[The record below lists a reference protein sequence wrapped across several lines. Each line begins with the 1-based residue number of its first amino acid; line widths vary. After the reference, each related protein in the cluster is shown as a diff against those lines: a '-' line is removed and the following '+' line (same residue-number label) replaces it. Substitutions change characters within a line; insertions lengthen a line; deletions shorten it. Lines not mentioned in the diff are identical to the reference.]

1 MTKCERVMSEKVK
14 KHRKRKFLLWAGALL
29 LAVALGLTFLFACSS
44 SVDRESIRPADSK
57 NILLVPPTDGSTPA
71 DYSALDNVGYIIG
84 RLSMRDYYHT
94 FSDGKVSA
102 RVGFI
107 DANQDVLSTKDY
119 KDGVLIT
126 SQWSVS
132 HSMFVKS
139 KAIQKFFGD
148 GTAVV
153 REAAS
158 ADPDDWDWENGTTQ
172 WKDGEP
178 SEILDTQ
185 QYEAKYGLW
194 ATEISDYVINED
206 TFLSA
211 TDPVYE
217 DGVYTM
223 TISLDPETS
232 TYYYKNNMRTMGN
245 LSTDPTFDS
254 VSLTLRYTDDWTI
267 LSYQIEEIYDTV
279 MGVTAKCT
287 GNTLVTFSYDEAD
300 VDISAFDAYFKNYA
314 DAAPTG
320 GASAERGVSEYLAE
334 GFGFVLDGES
344 SLGVTAS
351 VAGRVFDGTVLLNM
365 SSMNLNSVRVFL
377 GGTDGL
383 DLFVDAASGT
393 LYVDYKDLTA
403 KLALSDLTGLFGDD
417 LSASLDTDALMEQVM
432 GGTLVKDGAD
442 VTIQCDLSLLGLEIP
457 LTFRFTESEEAV
469 ELVSLTASLDLSG
482 YVSGLGAVELTVVR
496 GETDASL
503 PAFDTGAAV
512 DLKPYVDEI
521 AGIVTGKDYLLTAD
535 YADDSLGLTVDADI
549 RVNAQ
554 SGLALAGTVKVTY
567 AGIDLPLT
575 IVYAE
580 DTVYLSLYGVRISA
594 TMSEAEEAVS
604 QLLALAGVELPASDA
619 ASLDVA
625 ALVSKILGMDFDR
638 LIGGLS
644 LTEESLALS
653 VDLDELVAAFTS
665 EEYGLG
671 MLSAA
676 YTKGAGFTAEAFGL
690 RVGFSAASGEAIAAP
705 DDAARYVS
713 LSSVLEY
720 VDTIVSIANADT
732 ISFEL
737 ADLIVSVGAEQ
748 MHVSVEG
755 TVWLQDG
762 VQLRL
767 DLQIG
772 DEEIGLSY
780 VGGDIRLSYGGY
792 YMQFT
797 KDEIENIAGS
807 VSALLSENDGA
818 FSVDLASI
826 LQLFGESGVDLAAF
840 LESLELVAAEGGESL
855 AFDLASLIGGASSTV
870 RLIADAYGSGLS
882 LSLAEG
888 YTVDLFGVTVS
899 SFRAIVEVPEEAAA
913 PEAVGGTE
921 CANIFEF
928 ILRAYNAFA
937 DTDKLSLSLQYA
949 AEGMSVDMKGA
960 VQFAD
965 NAQDGNVVVNLTV
978 EGVIT
983 AGESNYFMRATV
995 VGPDAYIYFS
1005 TVGFDSDA
1013 VYYTDRVNTSAAPLR
1028 ARFTVRSL
1036 FDTAADAM
1044 PLIVSLM
1051 GLDKNDLYYF
1061 TFVVDILGDSYTT
1074 INSDIFDTKSTQDW
1088 AELIIGII
1096 REYAGTGEA
1105 EQAAVAA
1112 NSGVSVSFDSSE
1124 RALVVSGAGLNV
1136 SLAADPECAAP
1147 AAPAQAYTDYSSLS
1161 ILVGVMMNSITTSSP
1176 SYDGEGNPVLDD
1188 EGNPIMAAD
1197 INSYYYLTGNLTGA
1211 IALDLPIFGTV
1222 NIDLTEIMI
1231 YASVYIHEDFT
1242 VTVNLRLDI
1251 PELSIFGK
1259 AILVK
1264 AQVYVTIEDGMVYML
1279 QRTDGADTYR
1289 VAPLDN
1295 FFGDMLGHLPYLLS
1309 SDAIGSMIPSD
1320 SKGSGGDGTVT
1331 DIGGILTSYEYSTP
1345 TNGDWRQQWKI
1356 ALQLG
1361 SLTDGVLQSATVK
1374 IGADAN
1380 SVLSG
1385 LTVSALLPVAGDT
1398 GLSLG
1403 ATLNYKNPGE
1413 SMGDAQSV
1421 GDITQNIAAT
1431 ASALFSRAIAGTD
1444 WAETS
1449 FIEGRPSTVN
1459 YLAGGTLLD
1468 SQTLAY
1474 DTTTGALLTEPELPD
1489 LSGFGTGYTYRWEG
1503 EPANG
1508 VTDFEAVATPNVYT
1522 VTVRSEHPVSDFG
1535 LSYMDGGVYVYEIP
1549 YTYGTT
1555 LSLPVGTESTDVPG
1569 YEIDGFAGENGASLS
1584 EVKDILAPVTLTAVW
1599 KEIEYTVTYSVFGEI
1614 VGIQTYHFGEAV
1626 EVLESVEGYDEVEWE
1641 SVSAVSGDMTVNAVY
1656 ASVSVTLASDFAAD
1670 GFTAGEGGYYRE
1682 YTLSGDSAD
1691 DFALSYALTR
1701 EGYTQF
1707 GWWSNAGGSWQNVT
1721 SLAGR
1726 SGETVWT
1733 VWVNQT
1739 LTVNLTTVSKS
1750 GGSTWTFAGTYTAF
1764 DAGTMS
1770 AAIADAVG
1778 IESTANVWHTLHMRW
1793 GFSDRDDPLND
1804 GEALSGAN
1812 GSFNNS
1818 GMMSFYGISG
1828 KVYYGFT
1835 RVEATYTYND
1845 LTATSSG
1852 SATKDY

>member
-1 MTKCERVMSEKVK
+1 MSERVK

-29 LAVALGLTFLFACSS
+29 LAVALGLTFLFACSG
-44 SVDRESIRPADSK
+44 SVDRESVRPADSK

-158 ADPDDWDWENGTTQ
+158 NDPDDWDWENGTTQ

-178 SEILDTQ
+178 SEILDPQ

-194 ATEISDYVINED
+194 ATEISDYVINEN

-217 DGVYTM
+217 NGVYTM

-245 LSTDPTFDS
+245 LSSDPTFDS

-300 VDISAFDAYFKNYA
+300 VDISAFDAYFQNYA

-344 SLGVTAS
+344 ALGVTAS
-351 VAGRVFDGTVLLNM
+351 VAGRVLDGTVLLNM
-365 SSMNLNSVRVFL
+365 SSMNLNSVRVLL
-377 GGTDGL
+377 GGADGL

-403 KLALSDLTGLFGDD
+403 KIGLSDLTGLFGSD
-417 LSASLDTDALMEQVM
+417 LSASLDTDALMQQVM
-432 GGTLVKDGAD
+432 GGTLVKDGAA
-442 VTIQCDLSLLGLEIP
+442 VTIRCDLSLLGLEIP

-482 YVSGLGAVELTVVR
+482 YVPGLGAIDLTVVR
-496 GETDASL
+496 GEADASI
-503 PAFDTGAAV
+503 PAFDIGAAV

-521 AGIVTGKDYLLTAD
+521 AGIVTGRDYLFTAD
-535 YADDSLGLTVDADI
+535 YTDDSLGLNVDAGI

-554 SGLALAGTVKVTY
+554 NGLALAGTVKVTY
-567 AGIDLPLT
+567 TGIDLPLN

-580 DTVYLSLYGVRISA
+580 DAVYLSLYGIRISA

-604 QLLALAGVELPASDA
+604 KLLTLAGVELPASDA
-619 ASLDVA
+619 TSLDVA
-625 ALVSKILGMDFDR
+625 ALVSKILGLDFDR

-644 LTEESLALS
+644 LTEETLALS
-653 VDLDELVAAFTS
+653 VDLDELVAAFTG
-665 EEYGLG
+665 EEYDLG

-676 YTKGAGFTAEAFGL
+676 YTKGAGFMAEAFGV
-690 RVGFSAASGEAIAAP
+690 RVGFSAADGGAIAAP
-705 DDAARYVS
+705 EDAAEYVA
-713 LSSVLEY
+713 LSSILEY

-737 ADLIVSVGAEQ
+737 ADLIACVGTVQ
-748 MHVSVEG
+748 THVSVEG

-797 KDEIENIAGS
+797 KTEIEEIAGS
-807 VSALLSENDGA
+807 VSGLLAENDGA

-826 LQLFGESGVDLAAF
+826 LQLFGESGVDLAAL
-840 LESLELVAAEGGESL
+840 LESLELTAGEGGEAI
-855 AFDLASLIGGASSTV
+855 AFDLASLIGGTSSTV
-870 RLIADAYGSGLS
+870 RLIADAYGRGLS
-882 LSLAEG
+882 LRLAEG
-888 YTVDLFGVTVS
+888 KPVDLFGVTVS
-899 SFRAIVEVPEEAAA
+899 SFRAIVEVPEETAA

-928 ILRAYNAFA
+928 ILRAYNALA
-937 DTDKLSLSLQYA
+937 DTDKLTLSLQYA

-983 AGESNYFMRATV
+983 AGESNYFIRATV
-995 VGPDAYIYFS
+995 VGQDAYIYFS

-1028 ARFTVRSL
+1028 ARFSVQSL

-1051 GLDKNDLYYF
+1051 GLDKNDLYYYA
-1061 TFVVDILGDSYTT
+1061 FVVEILGDSYTT

-1096 REYAGTGEA
+1096 REYTGTGEA
-1105 EQAAVAA
+1105 EQADAAA
-1112 NSGVSVSFDSSE
+1112 NSGVSIYFDFGE

-1161 ILVGVMMNSITTSSP
+1161 LLVGVMMNSITTSSP
-1176 SYDGEGNPVLDD
+1176 SYDGERNPVLDD

-1211 IALDLPIFGTV
+1211 IALDLSIFGTV

-1264 AQVYVTIEDGMVYML
+1264 AQVYVTIEDGMVYIL

-1431 ASALFSRAIAGTD
+1431 ANALFSRAIAGTD

-1449 FIEGRPSTVN
+1449 YVEGRTSTVH
-1459 YLAGGTLLD
+1459 YIAGGTLLD

-1508 VTDFEAVATPNVYT
+1508 MTDFVAVATPNEYA
-1522 VTVRSEHPVSDFG
+1522 VTIRSEHPISGFD
-1535 LSYMDGGVYVYEIP
+1535 LSYMDGGVYVYELL
-1549 YTYGTT
+1549 YTYDTI
-1555 LSLPVGTESTDVPG
+1555 LSLPVGTESTDIFG
-1569 YEIDGFAGENGASLS
+1569 YEIDGFAGEDGVLLS
-1584 EVKDILAPVTLTAVW
+1584 EVKNILAPVTLTVVW
-1599 KEIEYTVTYSVFGEI
+1599 KEIEYTVTYSVFGDI
-1614 VGIQTYHFGEAV
+1614 VGTQTYHYGDAV

-1641 SVSAVSGDMTVNAVY
+1641 SVSTVSGNITVNAVY

-1670 GFTAGEGGYYRE
+1670 SFTAGEGGYYCE
-1682 YTLSGDSAD
+1682 YTLSGNSAD

-1707 GWWSNAGGSWQNVT
+1707 GWWSNAGGSWENVT

-1778 IESTANVWHTLHMRW
+1778 IESTANVWYTLHAKPW
-1793 GFSDRDDPLND
+1793 IGAEKDDPLNY
-1804 GEALSGAN
+1804 GNSYSASN
-1812 GSFNNS
+1812 GSFENS
-1818 GMMSFYGISG
+1818 GMTSALALVSSVKYGIA
-1828 KVYYGFT
+1828 K
-1835 RVEATYTYND
+1835 VEATYTYNG
-1845 LTATSSG
+1845 LTATSAG
-1852 SATKDY
+1852 SATKDC

>member
-365 SSMNLNSVRVFL
+365 SSMNLNSVRVLL
-377 GGTDGL
+377 GGADGL

-403 KLALSDLTGLFGDD
+403 KLALSDLMGLFGDD

-567 AGIDLPLT
+567 AGIDLPLN

-755 TVWLQDG
+755 AVWLQDG

-1105 EQAAVAA
+1105 EQAAAAA

-1161 ILVGVMMNSITTSSP
+1161 ILVGVMMDSITTSQP
-1176 SYDGEGNPVLDD
+1176 VYDENGDPVLDS
-1188 EGNPIMAAD
+1188 EGDPVLSAD
-1197 INSYYYLTGNLTGA
+1197 INSYYYLSGNVTGA
-1211 IALDLPIFGTV
+1211 FKVDLGLITIPI
-1222 NIDLTEIMI
+1222 NLAEIKI
-1231 YASVYIHEDFT
+1231 YVSVYIHEDFS
-1242 VTVNLRLDI
+1242 VAVNLHLDI
-1251 PELSIFGK
+1251 PQTTVLGVTALEEAK
-1259 AILVK
+1259 
-1264 AQVYVTIEDGMVYML
+1264 VYVTIEGGMVYML
-1279 QRTDGADTYR
+1279 RVSGGSETYR
-1289 VAPLDN
+1289 VTTLDN
-1295 FFGDMLGHLPYLLS
+1295 FFGDILSHLSYLLS
-1309 SDAIGSMIPSD
+1309 FGDAISNVIPTSPEGTGSAS
-1320 SKGSGGDGTVT
+1320 ST
-1331 DIGGILTSYEYSTP
+1331 DIGNVLTSYSYNAAAE
-1345 TNGDWRQQWKI
+1345 GDWPQQWTI
-1356 ALQLG
+1356 GLNL
-1361 SLTDGVLQSATVK
+1361 SSVTDDVLQSASIT

-1380 SVLSG
+1380 GTLDGLNFNASLPVLGNSG
-1385 LTVSALLPVAGDT
+1385 LN
-1398 GLSLG
+1398 LG
-1403 ATLNYKNPGE
+1403 ATLKYVNPGE

-1522 VTVRSEHPVSDFG
+1522 VTVRSEHPVSGFG

-1569 YEIDGFAGENGASLS
+1569 YEIDGFVGENGASLS

-1599 KEIEYTVTYSVFGEI
+1599 KEIEYTVTYSVFGDI
-1614 VGIQTYHFGEAV
+1614 VGTQTYHYGDAIG
-1626 EVLESVEGYDEVEWE
+1626 VLESVEGYDEVEWE

-1707 GWWSNAGGSWQNVT
+1707 GWWSNAGGGWQNVT
-1721 SLAGR
+1721 SLAGC

-1818 GMMSFYGISG
+1818 GMTSFYGISG

-1835 RVEATYTYND
+1835 RVEATYTYNG